1 MNGNRDRERPKSGR
15 SLIILISV
23 FALIG
28 FFLWARWAELDQITR
43 ATGQVIPSGR
53 VQVVQSADGGVI
65 TELLVREG
73 DQVARG
79 QLLVRLDATK
89 ARAAVEESR
98 AKEAAL
104 RAALTRLEAEL
115 YDKPLEFAP
124 SVAEYPDF
132 IQNQT
137 SLFEKRR
144 TALEQEL
151 KTMGEMLELVSQEL
165 KMNEPLLATG
175 DVSRSEVLRLQ
186 RQVAEIGGKIVD
198 RRNRYL
204 QELQTELTK
213 TEEELVSAV
222 QLRAQREDQLSRTE
236 LYAPTGGIVKNVRF
250 TTVGAVLRPGDEM
263 LQIVPSDDELI
274 VEAKVVP
281 SDIGF
286 IRLGQPVNVK
296 FDAYDYAIY
305 GAGKGEVSYIS
316 ADTLTEQTARGELS
330 YYRVHVKVD
339 ASAMQARR
347 PNETIELQPGMTAT
361 AEIKTGQNTVLRFL
375 TKPLTKT
382 ISEAFTER

>member
-73 DQVARG
+73 DAVTRG
-79 QLLVRLDATK
+79 QLLVRLDFTK

>member
-73 DQVARG
+73 DAVTRG
-79 QLLVRLDATK
+79 QLLVRLDSTK

>member
-73 DQVARG
+73 DAVTRG
-79 QLLVRLDATK
+79 QLLVRLDFTK

-213 TEEELVSAV
+213 TEEELVTAV

>member
-1 MNGNRDRERPKSGR
+1 MSTHRETERHKPGR
-15 SLIILISV
+15 SLIIGVSV
-23 FALIG
+23 LALIG
-28 FFLWARWAELDQITR
+28 FVAWARWAQIDQITR

-104 RAALTRLEAEL
+104 RAALTRIEAEI
-115 YDKPLEFAP
+115 YDKPLVFDP
-124 SVAEYPDF
+124 SVSAYPDF

-151 KTMGEMLELVSQEL
+151 RTLDEMLELVSQEL
-165 KMNEPLLATG
+165 EMNQPLLATG

-204 QELQTELTK
+204 QELQSELTK

-236 LYAPTGGIVKNVRF
+236 LYAPTAGIVKNVRF

-274 VEAKVVP
+274 VEAKVSP

-286 IRLGQPVNVK
+286 IRPGQSVNVK

-305 GAGKGEVSYIS
+305 GSGEGEVSYIS
-316 ADTLTEQTARGELS
+316 ADTLTEQTARGEMS
-330 YYRVHVKVD
+330 FYRVHVKVD
-339 ASAMQARR
+339 ASAMQKRR

-382 ISEAFTER
+382 MSEAFTER

>member
-1 MNGNRDRERPKSGR
+1 
-15 SLIILISV
+15 
-23 FALIG
+23 
-28 FFLWARWAELDQITR
+28 
-43 ATGQVIPSGR
+43 
-53 VQVVQSADGGVI
+53 
-65 TELLVREG
+65 
-73 DQVARG
+73 
-79 QLLVRLDATK
+79 
-89 ARAAVEESR
+89 
-98 AKEAAL
+98 
-104 RAALTRLEAEL
+104 
-115 YDKPLEFAP
+115 
-124 SVAEYPDF
+124 VAEYPDF